1 MAGKSNLPADADH
14 RPSLRGTS
22 RATPG
27 LTALDAE
34 REASMADE
42 GGAAGAVMESE
53 DESAVPAL
61 ATAVAAPTW
70 SGSRRGRAVALGI
83 GAGALLVA
91 LIRSRR

>member
-1 MAGKSNLPADADH
+1 MAGKPNLPADVDV
-14 RPSLRGTS
+14 RSDLRGAA

-27 LTALDAE
+27 LTALDEE

-53 DESAVPAL
+53 DESAVPARPTRS
-61 ATAVAAPTW
+61 TARTW
-70 SGSRRGRAVALGI
+70 PGSPRGRALALGI
-83 GAGALLVA
+83 GAGALLVG